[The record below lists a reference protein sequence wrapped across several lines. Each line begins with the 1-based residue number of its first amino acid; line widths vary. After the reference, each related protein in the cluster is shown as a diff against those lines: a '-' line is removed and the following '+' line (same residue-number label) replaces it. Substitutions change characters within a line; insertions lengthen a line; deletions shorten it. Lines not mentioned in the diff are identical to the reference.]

1 MRPARFAPVSLLAL
15 VLGGVGCHTILG
27 IHGGEP
33 TPGDAGVSGSG
44 GSGGVG
50 PGGDASVDGGVSA
63 MGGHGGGSRTES
75 SGGSTGGGGAGGAGP
90 GRDAAVTDASE
101 PDVAPTGGAGGRGR
115 TDGGG
120 AHDGMDASQSD
131 GGVDLPS
138 ADAPPSDATP
148 TDAASPDAKS
158 DVGAPPDAAACAAPW
173 TASNVAARV
182 FTPSSTG
189 STACSLPGSAVPSLA
204 AGVDVAN
211 FREAAACGA
220 CLRVQAV
227 TGSTSVVVP
236 VVERTTA
243 TGILLTRAAM
253 DQIARGADLVNVDWT
268 LVPCEVETRPVRY
281 YIKEGTNST
290 YAGVQVRNA
299 RYPLAAVSAVGTSTT
314 IPFSLKSYNY
324 WESTSAGAGPLT
336 LRLKDINGQ
345 TFDEPGVKL
354 DPQTEFVGKGQ
365 FPLCR

>member
-1 MRPARFAPVSLLAL
+1 MRSPRFASVSVLAL

-27 IHGGEP
+27 IHGGKQA
-33 TPGDAGVSGSG
+33 PGDAGASGSG
-44 GSGGVG
+44 GRGSGGTG
-50 PGGDASVDGGVSA
+50 PDAASDGGVSV
-63 MGGHGGGSRTES
+63 MGGHGGGGRTES
-75 SGGSTGGGGAGGAGP
+75 SGGAAGGVGAGGGAT
-90 GRDAAVTDASE
+90 GRDAAVTDGAE
-101 PDVAPTGGAGGRGR
+101 PDMAPAGGAGGGK

-120 AHDGMDASQSD
+120 AHDGMDAPQAD
-131 GGVDLPS
+131 GGVDL
-138 ADAPPSDATP
+138 APDATP
-148 TDAASPDAKS
+148 TDGASPDGMS
-158 DVGAPPDAAACAAPW
+158 DGGVLPDAAACAAPW
-173 TASNVAARV
+173 TARNVAARV

-189 STACSLPGSAVPSLA
+189 NTACSLPGSAVPSLA

-227 TGSTSVVVP
+227 AGSTAVVVP

-253 DQIARGADLVNVDWT
+253 DQIAQGADLVNVDWT
-268 LVPCEVETRPVRY
+268 LVPCDVGARPVRY
-281 YIKEGTNST
+281 FIKEGTNST

-299 RYPLAAVSAVGTSTT
+299 RYPLAAVSALGTNTT
-314 IPFSLKSYNY
+314 IAFSLKSYNY
-324 WESTSAGAGPLT
+324 WESTMAGTGPLT

-354 DPQTEFVGKGQ
+354 DPQTEFVGTGQ